1 MATKLDLENMQTD
14 VRPIDRKSL
23 AERVADE
30 LRDLVLLEKLA
41 PGASI
46 PERETAEALGV
57 SRTPLRESLR
67 ILAAEGIVDVSPNRP
82 PTVAN
87 PTLTEL
93 GKLLEVQGALEA
105 LAGELACKAA
115 ADSEIE
121 EIVELEAEMR
131 ATSETSEPLEFF
143 QLDMKFHSLIVSASC
158 NDPLIATHQNY
169 NSRLWRA
176 RFISSRR
183 RVNRPGTLQQHSSI
197 AEALTKRDGP
207 ACAQALKTHLQAGYK
222 NIGSALKTEQRDN
235 PGRKDES

>member
-1 MATKLDLENMQTD
+1 MQSD

-87 PTLTEL
+87 PTLAEL
-93 GKLLEVQGALEA
+93 GDLLKVQGALEA
-105 LAGELACKAA
+105 LAGDLACNKAE
-115 ADSEIE
+115 DS
-121 EIVELEAEMR
+121 
-131 ATSETSEPLEFF
+131 
-143 QLDMKFHSLIVSASC
+143 DGG
-158 NDPLIATHQNY
+158 
-169 NSRLWRA
+169 RL
-176 RFISSRR
+176 
-183 RVNRPGTLQQHSSI
+183 GL
-197 AEALTKRDGP
+197 
-207 ACAQALKTHLQAGYK
+207 
-222 NIGSALKTEQRDN
+222 
-235 PGRKDES
+235 